1 MKDDKLAVVSGWGKI
16 FEFSRELTIAILERN
31 NVLSKKLRKLNV
43 KIANK
48 KCTGTPITADQKN
61 QLCAGGEKGK

>member
-1 MKDDKLAVVSGWGKI
+1 MNGP
-16 FEFSRELTIAILERN
+16 IAILERN
-31 NVLSKKLRKLNV
+31 NVLTKKLRKLNV